1 MEILDTGA
9 GLAALGFWIFIGI
22 AVFSSAWANV
32 RKREGNH
39 ETLRRI
45 VESGQEVDAELAHQ
59 LLELTSEERNTARD
73 LNVGGVIMLP
83 TAVGLAIMGWAMSMI
98 LAEEL
103 LFITFGV
110 APLVALIGFG
120 LLAADNLA
128 RRQRHDDYLDDS
140 F

>member
-1 MEILDTGA
+1 MEIIDTGA
-9 GLAALGFWIFIGI
+9 GLAALGFWIFIGM
-22 AVFSSAWANV
+22 AVFATAWGNV

-45 VESGQEVDAELAHQ
+45 VESGQEVDAGLAQQ
-59 LLELTSEERNTARD
+59 LLELTSEQRNTARD

-83 TAVGLAIMGWAMSMI
+83 TALGLAILGWAMSMI

-120 LLAADNLA
+120 LLAAAHLV
-128 RRQRHDDYLDDS
+128 RRERDDDYLDDT